1 MNERERTGTMKNAHP
16 IVRATT
22 SSPVG
27 QDSTGVGSESAEPI
41 IRLKLQKPLHWE
53 WELTTSA
60 DALPVIQLLDKD
72 GRLLVET
79 TGRTAQRARGSFKKG
94 LKTHEQFPIDESHVN
109 STSKEQ
115 TSSSPS
121 MSSTA
126 SFVTTP
132 FQINRNIDGF
142 SSKFGT
148 CSFIPRKSRSD
159 VDIKERRS
167 KKRHLSASK
176 ENSTMKTKI
185 ERNVEE
191 AAENKKY
198 SAGDYLRQ
206 QIMNDLRTRNT
217 IGRTPEEI
225 AKDRC
230 KKVKAYLRSQ
240 SENLLNLVRE
250 EEYDGD
256 DTKDTQDTKIR
267 SSEKKS
273 VPGNHSLNKSDT
285 FNPEEK
291 NPNEENKKVK
301 PYLRTRSAVIPM
313 EDSAKNNFKPNEG
326 DRPVGKIKDDMNEE
340 ELTKIRTFL
349 REKIQRRMNMEQA
362 RSRSVINTDIPEENV
377 RIKKRYSDYN
387 CENDRKNYRTRKVR
401 SETSILRFDPE
412 IFEREKLKFDKERE
426 KSTNCGGLL
435 EDSQLQRQ
443 PRNYRRSRS
452 AVLVETS
459 KVDNRPKSQVKR
471 KASSLERRKFY
482 CKIKSDILLG
492 QEEAEATPVSVENLA
507 NSPRRIKSQE
517 NVERSWR
524 EYKERKRSEKYHRES
539 ERELPEEDFMS
550 KPRWKDLQ
558 RDLCFSRNCKICQN
572 LRNCVNPLYEKS
584 QESPELSMEKKTT
597 KFLKD
602 EISTNSS
609 RPNTSLQ
616 ENYLL
621 FEKEN
626 ANNHQSPIT
635 AEIQVKN
642 RDDDIGSV
650 SVSNVNSP
658 NFAYNTNP
666 SKSAFKNYREL
677 YAHSNVKKSD
687 TFKIVDGSEELKE
700 HVNGSDTKIN
710 DGNGSDSDFG
720 YLNGEGLLANKSN
733 EDITKDYFKRVYELL
748 KKRQE
753 EMRKSAN
760 EAHEFPNREDSSS
773 SNYFEEIQK
782 KRHRRKKKDK
792 NPQEYHSY
800 EYIHDQRQVN
810 QPEETE
816 ESTMGSNLSRHNGKG
831 LTGRRTQSSGN
842 LCDPKGKLNSM
853 GKRLVPCSSSQK
865 ERYKFCGSLPNHLDD
880 KDVLDDDQRDNNNI
894 MSDTIS
900 GNFGTLP
907 HKKRSLGVHFSDSG
921 PTGTLDLVKHRSQDS
936 FDENDP
942 WRYQQSD
949 LDLVRC
955 RHGNFDSVKRNRSAD
970 TVLVDSGRKYGRGVA
985 LEDRCH
991 RNSDLDLVGTL
1002 PKRKQDARNSSG
1014 RSLESNSSSSQPCIV
1029 NATDNDDLLMKIV
1042 HKPDC
1047 ELVKHRQQLGKCV
1060 DLKLSKLTSGE
1071 PQDQGYASER
1081 SPEDEHPPSLPG
1093 QPFPSVTP
1101 ESTFRVTLQKS
1112 SRGLGLSVSGGG
1124 TAGPVRVKRL
1134 FPQQPAALS
1143 NKLQTGDILLAANG
1157 IPLTGLTNYEAL
1169 EVLRTTPSTVE
1180 LVVCRL
1186 PGDSNVTPPGA
1197 PPPPPARREPSSLR
1211 ILNPLPPLQIE
1222 PCGEFDIEMTKVGGS
1237 LGFTLRKADSSA
1249 LGHYVRALVREPALS
1264 DKRIQP
1270 GDKIVAVDNTP
1281 LSPMSHEEAV
1291 QLLRQCGP
1299 TVKLRLYRDL
1309 AQTPVSALSPTEPDH
1324 PLRPPRTSLRQEAVD
1339 MLCDLAVRKLS
1350 PGTSSGSSS
1359 CKQQQSPGPSCNSP
1373 RRRRLATRTST
1384 AETNQETPES
1394 KMHDVQTTSSTASQ
1408 AETASDSDQCSV
1420 KTQITNSQAN
1430 TPATDIIDPP
1440 PLYDIYNDIDDDELS
1455 KPTSNNAAA
1464 ARPSFLDLSAP
1475 QGKPHFQF
1483 CSVDSDCEYP
1493 GDGDVIF
1500 AEAERGRL
1508 AEPNYDNDRNVTVMS
1523 SDEHDNDLP
1532 SEPASMPPM
1541 LSSTSSTSTAAFSY
1555 KNPAY
1560 QSANPACGSA
1570 DPTGGQSKNK
1580 TTHSSDQDIP
1590 GKVLGTDDPGGSK
1603 GLLKWKGVMFAP
1615 NDEADTE
1622 HDPEET
1628 GKDTTDSVA
1637 LAEDLEQGSE
1647 VFMVELTRGWN
1658 SRLGFSLQPEG
1669 NCTVISVVHPDSVAA
1684 KDGRL
1689 KQGDVLLMVNEE
1701 SVEHMSTADIID
1713 LLRKIRGSI
1722 GITVMRRSKRDN
1734 IT

>member
-1 MNERERTGTMKNAHP
+1 MQVWDQYELKWLCLISHVTNAHSFV
-16 IVRATT
+16 INATELVRYHT
-22 SSPVG
+22 
-27 QDSTGVGSESAEPI
+27 
-41 IRLKLQKPLHWE
+41 KLM
-53 WELTTSA
+53 
-60 DALPVIQLLDKD
+60 
-72 GRLLVET
+72 
-79 TGRTAQRARGSFKKG
+79 
-94 LKTHEQFPIDESHVN
+94 
-109 STSKEQ
+109 STS
-115 TSSSPS
+115 T
-121 MSSTA
+121 
-126 SFVTTP
+126 
-132 FQINRNIDGF
+132 N
-142 SSKFGT
+142 
-148 CSFIPRKSRSD
+148 
-159 VDIKERRS
+159 
-167 KKRHLSASK
+167 
-176 ENSTMKTKI
+176 
-185 ERNVEE
+185 
-191 AAENKKY
+191 Y
-198 SAGDYLRQ
+198 
-206 QIMNDLRTRNT
+206 
-217 IGRTPEEI
+217 
-225 AKDRC
+225 
-230 KKVKAYLRSQ
+230 
-240 SENLLNLVRE
+240 RE
-250 EEYDGD
+250 EVVTVPSTSNDQEGW
-256 DTKDTQDTKIR
+256 KVQRISVNGELPQ
-267 SSEKKS
+267 SS
-273 VPGNHSLNKSDT
+273 N
-285 FNPEEK
+285 
-291 NPNEENKKVK
+291 
-301 PYLRTRSAVIPM
+301 
-313 EDSAKNNFKPNEG
+313 
-326 DRPVGKIKDDMNEE
+326 
-340 ELTKIRTFL
+340 
-349 REKIQRRMNMEQA
+349 RR
-362 RSRSVINTDIPEENV
+362 RGYSR
-377 RIKKRYSDYN
+377 
-387 CENDRKNYRTRKVR
+387 
-401 SETSILRFDPE
+401 
-412 IFEREKLKFDKERE
+412 
-426 KSTNCGGLL
+426 
-435 EDSQLQRQ
+435 SQLQPVVSGGKR
-443 PRNYRRSRS
+443 
-452 AVLVETS
+452 
-459 KVDNRPKSQVKR
+459 NRP
-471 KASSLERRKFY
+471 A
-482 CKIKSDILLG
+482 
-492 QEEAEATPVSVENLA
+492 P
-507 NSPRRIKSQE
+507 SPPTQPISYRINAKEQLDKYFD
-517 NVERSWR
+517 WR
-524 EYKERKRSEKYHRES
+524 
-539 ERELPEEDFMS
+539 
-550 KPRWKDLQ
+550 
-558 RDLCFSRNCKICQN
+558 N
-572 LRNCVNPLYEKS
+572 
-584 QESPELSMEKKTT
+584 
-597 KFLKD
+597 
-602 EISTNSS
+602 
-609 RPNTSLQ
+609 
-616 ENYLL
+616 
-621 FEKEN
+621 KEN
-626 ANNHQSPIT
+626 TPGNA
-635 AEIQVKN
+635 VN
-642 RDDDIGSV
+642 R
-650 SVSNVNSP
+650 
-658 NFAYNTNP
+658 
-666 SKSAFKNYREL
+666 
-677 YAHSNVKKSD
+677 
-687 TFKIVDGSEELKE
+687 
-700 HVNGSDTKIN
+700 
-710 DGNGSDSDFG
+710 
-720 YLNGEGLLANKSN
+720 
-733 EDITKDYFKRVYELL
+733 
-748 KKRQE
+748 
-753 EMRKSAN
+753 
-760 EAHEFPNREDSSS
+760 RED
-773 SNYFEEIQK
+773 
-782 KRHRRKKKDK
+782 
-792 NPQEYHSY
+792 
-800 EYIHDQRQVN
+800 DQRQANPV
-810 QPEETE
+810 QETE

-842 LCDPKGKLNSM
+842 LCEPKGKLNSM
-853 GKRLVPCSSSQK
+853 GKILVPCSSAQR

-894 MSDTIS
+894 MSDTIG
-900 GNFGTLP
+900 GNFGGTLP

-955 RHGNFDSVKRNRSAD
+955 RHGNFDSVKRNRSVD
-970 TVLVDSGRKYGRGVA
+970 TVLVESGRKYGRGVA

-991 RNSDLDLVGTL
+991 RNNSDLDLVGTL
-1002 PKRKQDARNSSG
+1002 PKRKQDVRNSSG

-1029 NATDNDDLLMKIV
+1029 NATDDDLLMKIV

-1047 ELVKHRQQLGKCV
+1047 ELLKHRQQLGKCV

-1143 NKLQTGDILLAANG
+1143 NKLQIGDILLAANG

-1264 DKRIQP
+1264 DGRIRP
-1270 GDKIVAVDNTP
+1270 GDKIVAVDNAP

-1359 CKQQQSPGPSCNSP
+1359 CKQQSPGASCNSP
-1373 RRRRLATRTST
+1373 RRLRRLATRTST
-1384 AETNQETPES
+1384 AETNQETPEG
-1394 KMHDVQTTSSTASQ
+1394 KLHDVQTTSSTASQ

-1440 PLYDIYNDIDDDELS
+1440 PLYDIYDDDDNESS
-1455 KPTSNNAAA
+1455 KPTPNNAA

-1483 CSVDSDCEYP
+1483 CSVDSDGEYP
-1493 GDGDVIF
+1493 GDGDVIL

-1508 AEPNYDNDRNVTVMS
+1508 AEPNYDNDRSVTVMS

-1570 DPTGGQSKNK
+1570 VSDPAGSKNK

-1590 GKVLGTDDPGGSK
+1590 GKILGTDDPGGSK

-1615 NDEADTE
+1615 NDEVDTE

-1628 GKDTTDSVA
+1628 GKDTTDSAA

-1722 GITVMRRSKRDN
+1722 GITVMRKSKRDN